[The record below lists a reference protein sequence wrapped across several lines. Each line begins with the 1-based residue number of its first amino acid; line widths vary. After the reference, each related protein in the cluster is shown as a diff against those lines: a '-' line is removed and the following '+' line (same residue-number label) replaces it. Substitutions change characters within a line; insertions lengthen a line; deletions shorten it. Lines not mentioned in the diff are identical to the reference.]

1 MRSFNGRAAARTA
14 RRRRRIRRAAV
25 VSLVV
30 ILAAGGAW
38 LVLETDRFLLR
49 DVTVNGSA
57 GLPVDSIRVV
67 ADRYVG
73 ANLVTLPVKRIRE
86 EILRLPEVCDVQLR
100 RRPFHALDLYV
111 TGREPILLLAD
122 GEETVELDATGAA
135 VPRRGSGGVDLPVLT
150 GLSGRDLETE
160 EGRLL
165 VGKAIEVLGLLG
177 EFGFPPDRHLSEIH
191 VDGREVDL
199 VWMET
204 GTLIRTGSGGY
215 REKIMKLRAVYG
227 ALDEDGRFPSLVDL
241 RFDRQVVVR

>member
-1 MRSFNGRAAARTA
+1 MVRDDNGAPPCDFHLAIGFGPRTGEFQLTGRFVRNGR
-14 RRRRRIRRAAV
+14 
-25 VSLVV
+25 
-30 ILAAGGAW
+30 
-38 LVLETDRFLLR
+38 
-49 DVTVNGSA
+49 
-57 GLPVDSIRVV
+57 
-67 ADRYVG
+67 
-73 ANLVTLPVKRIRE
+73 TLP
-86 EILRLPEVCDVQLR
+86 PEG
-100 RRPFHALDLYV
+100 YV
-111 TGREPILLLAD
+111 LLLAD